1 MEQCCFSHLMW
12 TLVCTILVFRLE
24 GFYCIPPRTLSLSL
38 SLPWQYMEQLLQS
51 GESLEFFLEGSR
63 SRSGKPCT
71 PKAGLLS
78 VVVDTVREGEQS
90 RLLGLWEHQ
99 REETVA
105 IGMGKHFPTKFTI
118 GTAM

>member
-1 MEQCCFSHLMW
+1 
-12 TLVCTILVFRLE
+12 
-24 GFYCIPPRTLSLSL
+24 
-38 SLPWQYMEQLLQS
+38 MEQLLQS